1 MHKAMENQKTSF
13 KIEQE
18 IFEKKQLE
26 FEEMKENLMSR
37 SNSSGGAYGEESK
50 GGAGLSIAGMRQR
63 LADGGS
69 GADTFVPVVIEN
81 NTPPSYV
88 AARAKAHETGGQCV
102 VFRPQGNK
110 VASAGNDGFV
120 KLWQLSLKAE

>member
-1 MHKAMENQKTSF
+1 MENQKTSF

-50 GGAGLSIAGMRQR
+50 GGAGLSIAGMR
-63 LADGGS
+63 
-69 GADTFVPVVIEN
+69 
-81 NTPPSYV
+81 
-88 AARAKAHETGGQCV
+88 
-102 VFRPQGNK
+102 
-110 VASAGNDGFV
+110 
-120 KLWQLSLKAE
+120 